1 MDPNDPSERLD
12 RAIAEHGE
20 HMLPAG
26 DLSAEP
32 FDRLLRGDPP
42 GRAEDLVAEITAPL
56 HRNRELA
63 ARAAVAEAV
72 LAVADELAKL
82 RQLLA
87 ERLPKP
93 PSLRLPEPRHFGVRA
108 KRRM

>member
-1 MDPNDPSERLD
+1 MPGCRGHTRRVDPKDPSERLK
-12 RAIAEHGE
+12 RALAEHGE
-20 HMLPAG
+20 HIMPAG

-32 FDRLLRGDPP
+32 FDRLPRGDHRR
-42 GRAEDLVAEITAPL
+42 RAEELLAEITAPL

-63 ARAAVAEAV
+63 AQAAVAEAA

-87 ERLPKP
+87 KRLPDY
-93 PSLRLPEPRHFGVRA
+93 SGD
-108 KRRM
+108 